1 MGNLPGVV
9 GWGGPETTKTE
20 LVKVWHGCFIRF
32 SQVLLIAHSS
42 VDRYNS
48 AQGKTEK
55 AFPVYSLPPPSPFP
69 SPFPLKT
76 FGVISHRHSSST
88 FLWQSFSLFWSLP
101 NRLSQPPWSLSDWFV
116 CLSPYLCLKHK
127 HESWQPVV
135 LHAGF
140 RDRAQFLILGR
151 HTLHWLGCFTMNS
164 FLISQRKSPWLGSSS
179 LLVWSFQN
187 TRTVIPP
194 SLYPACTY
202 HHLHT
207 TLCAMVSA
215 T

>member
-9 GWGGPETTKTE
+9 GWGGGSRNYQNRIGEGMAWMFYKIQS
-20 LVKVWHGCFIRF
+20 GFIDCTQQCGQIQQCTGKNWKGISCVF
-32 SQVLLIAHSS
+32 SSS
-42 VDRYNS
+42 
-48 AQGKTEK
+48 
-55 AFPVYSLPPPSPFP
+55 PSLPLPFSFSPQDDFW
-69 SPFPLKT
+69 
-76 FGVISHRHSSST
+76 GHSSST

-101 NRLSQPPWSLSDWFV
+101 SRLSQPPWSLSDWFV
-116 CLSPYLCLKHK
+116 CLSLYLCLKYK
-127 HESWQPVV
+127 HESRQPVV

-179 LLVWSFQN
+179 ILVWSSQN
-187 TRTVIPP
+187 TRTVSPP
-194 SLYPACTY
+194 SLYPACAY

-207 TLCAMVSA
+207 TLCAMVNA
-215 T
+215 I